1 MSITSVNCTPI
12 KPQVSFASAEGVDEA
27 QKILQLSR
35 QLNDSFQK
43 ENKDDDEN
51 ITVKHPLQTTLSLAG
66 AGLAMFAL
74 GKGVGKAII
83 GASKKTP
90 ENVKTGLVK
99 GLKTAS
105 DWTSKQAD
113 KLPKNEKLTAV
124 FDKSVGKVAN
134 GLKGAVSNAIEK
146 NGAEKVFTTAT
157 GALAAAT
164 LLPKVAKADGNSDG
178 IADIAQNGINAY
190 QSAFKTAEIFS
201 DMINALV

>member
-1 MSITSVNCTPI
+1 MSISSVSCTPI

-27 QKILQLSR
+27 QRILQLSR

-43 ENKDDDEN
+43 EDED
-51 ITVKHPLQTTLSLAG
+51 ITVKHPVQTALSLVG

-83 GASKKTP
+83 AAAKKTP
-90 ENVKTGLVK
+90 ENVKTGLAN

-105 DWTSKQAD
+105 DWTSKQAG
-113 KLPKNEKLTAV
+113 KLPKNDKLTAV
-124 FDKSVGKVAN
+124 FDKTVGKAAN
-134 GLKGAVSNAIEK
+134 GLKGSVASVIEK

-164 LLPKVAKADGNSDG
+164 LVPKVAKADGNSDG

-201 DMINALV
+201 DMINALA